1 MNLARRRIYE
11 DAPYECGD
19 PQIHILHKTL
29 GKTAIALDSA
39 IYHKIPLYKCAALNI
54 IYVLAK
60 INIFAFVQNIAAI
73 LPLIIIGRYMFKTF
87 KNDIRCVL
95 ERDPAARNA
104 FEVFLCYPG
113 FHAVRSHR
121 LAHFLHTHKMK
132 LFARIVSNINRFFT
146 GIEIHPGAIIGKSL
160 FIDHGMGVVIGE
172 TTIIGDD
179 VTIYQGATL
188 GGTGKETG
196 KRHPTI
202 GNNVMIASGARVLG
216 SVTIGD
222 YSRIGAG
229 AVVLNDVPPC
239 STVVGVPGR
248 VVRVFACPEGIDD
261 RSECDKAQQCDYI
274 SQCCQDGAGII
285 TADGLGRAYL
295 NKTGADLDQVNLPD
309 PVAQDISELRK
320 EIAELRA
327 LIKNN

>member
-1 MNLARRRIYE
+1 MRGADIILKYKRRI
-11 DAPYECGD
+11 
-19 PQIHILHKTL
+19 
-29 GKTAIALDSA
+29 
-39 IYHKIPLYKCAALNI
+39 NI
-54 IYVLAK
+54 ICCFIIASDICTNYYKLTG
-60 INIFAFVQNIAAI
+60 IFACVQNNAAI
-73 LPLIIIGRYMFKTF
+73 LPRTNIGRYMFKTF

-121 LAHFLHTHKMK
+121 LAHFLHTHRMK
-132 LFARIVSNINRFFT
+132 LFARIVSNISRFFT
-146 GIEIHPGAIIGKSL
+146 GIEIHPGAIIGKAL

-172 TTIIGDD
+172 TTIIGDN

-202 GNNVMIASGARVLG
+202 GNNVMIATGARVLG

-229 AVVLNDVPPC
+229 AVVLKNVPPC

-248 VVRVFACPEGIDD
+248 VVRVFTCPDGIDD
-261 RSECDKAQQCDYI
+261 RSECEKAQACDYI
-274 SQCCQDGAGII
+274 TQCCHES
-285 TADGLGRAYL
+285 ADASKVEELDHSYL
-295 NKTGADLDQVNLPD
+295 NKTGSDLDQVNLPD
-309 PVAQDISELRK
+309 PVAQDINELRK
-320 EIAELRA
+320 EIEELRE
-327 LIKNN
+327 LINGKR